1 MIPSVATKRH
11 KNIKEITLISQ
22 KVSVGDISLNI
33 NPLHAI
39 GHFLYPLKTETEA

>member
-22 KVSVGDISLNI
+22 VSVGDISLNI